1 MRPKKTKAIRDAIRD
16 FLGVMDAKDEAPS
29 EIVSAAAEMA
39 DSVNDALEEIEKT
52 ADEETVVEGTEEE
65 TKDEALGMEE
75 TKDEALGMEEII
87 EKVLRKHG
95 LLKDESLSELESLA
109 DELGCSTEDE
119 SNEEAVT
126 VEAETMNDS
135 AVRKIV
141 SEVKPAIAS
150 VKDAKARKMIS
161 DSVARLA
168 RMNMETTPQYN
179 EIMRTVTS
187 NQAARDAKLK
197 ERAMLVDENYG
208 LEMAKRYNA
217 TYKEEK

>member
-52 ADEETVVEGTEEE
+52 ADEETVVEETE
-65 TKDEALGMEE
+65 EE

-87 EKVLRKHG
+87 EKVLQKHG

-197 ERAMLVDENYG
+197 ERAMLADENYG

>member
-75 TKDEALGMEEII
+75 II

-119 SNEEAVT
+119 SNEEAIT

-197 ERAMLVDENYG
+197 EQAMLADENYG

>member
-52 ADEETVVEGTEEE
+52 ADEETVVEGTE
-65 TKDEALGMEE
+65 EE

-197 ERAMLVDENYG
+197 ERAMLADENYG

>member
-52 ADEETVVEGTEEE
+52 ADEETVVEETE
-65 TKDEALGMEE
+65 EE

-197 ERAMLVDENYG
+197 ERAMLADENYG

>member
-16 FLGVMDAKDEAPS
+16 FLGVMGAKDEAPS

-52 ADEETVVEGTEEE
+52 ADEETAVEE
-65 TKDEALGMEE
+65 TEEE

-197 ERAMLVDENYG
+197 ERAMLADENYG

>member
-52 ADEETVVEGTEEE
+52 ADEETVVEETE
-65 TKDEALGMEE
+65 EE

-197 ERAMLVDENYG
+197 EQAMLADENYG

>member
-1 MRPKKTKAIRDAIRD
+1 MRPKKTKVIRDAIRD
-16 FLGVMDAKDEAPS
+16 FLSTMDTKDEAPS

-52 ADEETVVEGTEEE
+52 ADEETVVEGTE
-65 TKDEALGMEE
+65 EE

-197 ERAMLVDENYG
+197 ERAMLADENYG